1 MFSSTIPYQGV
12 DMLNMDFAFAQL
24 SGNNII
30 QLTSTSSYTDD
41 FGNFHIIGEVN
52 NTSPQPQT
60 NIVVTAILSN
70 TSTNV
75 IIGNYSAFSSIETL
89 RSGELSPFDIVIQ
102 NPQQVLGTFDFMEF
116 FVTSQPAS
124 VDKPA
129 NLVLNGS
136 SSFVDNVG
144 NPHIIG
150 NIINQGQ
157 SPEQLLNLA
166 ITFYDNSSLGV
177 VGTQSFGLN
186 VGSLVNNQ
194 MAPFDITI
202 TDNKT
207 KSQAA
212 FYSLN
217 VDSAQSSMSP
227 PLNPKFSFN
236 NGGGITTEQFVTGGL
251 FAPLPPLLPLTND
264 NQGSDNDDDNNNDN
278 DDNGRDNNDKDSRSI
293 NGNDATKGS
302 ADLYNCEDFEEKD
315 IFVGTND
322 PHNLD
327 DDGDG
332 IGCDSSA
339 TNNKN
344 TSDLYNCEDFEEKDI
359 FVGTNDPH
367 NLDDDGDGIG
377 CDSSRSSNDT
387 NSSSDLNCADVSN
400 SNISVGNTDPN
411 DFDADGDGIGC
422 ETNSGNE
429 GKTNND
435 NNEEQDEQQT
445 EQTTDPRN
453 DPKYDSIDWQAD
465 DPEENL
471 TIEEMDEILEERE
484 NEDQEQSGDD
494 GQQEQ
499 DTTSD
504 DSNDDGDSDSDDQ
517 SEDNSEGQDDDDEGG
532 GDGESDGDNGESSN

>member
-1 MFSSTIPYQGV
+1 VLQSFSIIAILTMSLPSMFSLTIPYQGV
-12 DMLNMDFAFAQL
+12 DKLNMDFAFAQL
-24 SGNNII
+24 SGNNLI
-30 QLTSTSSYTDD
+30 QLTSTSSYTDE

-75 IIGNYSAFSSIETL
+75 IVGNHSAFSSIETL

-116 FVTSQPAS
+116 STTSQPAS
-124 VDKPA
+124 AEKPA

-177 VGTQSFGLN
+177 VGTQSFELN
-186 VGSLVNNQ
+186 VNSLTNNQ
-194 MAPFDITI
+194 MAPFDVTI

-227 PLNPKFSFN
+227 PINPKFSFN

-278 DDNGRDNNDKDSRSI
+278 DDNGRDNNDKDSRSN

-302 ADLYNCEDFEEKD
+302 ADLYNCEDFD
-315 IFVGTND
+315 
-322 PHNLD
+322 
-327 DDGDG
+327 
-332 IGCDSSA
+332 
-339 TNNKN
+339 
-344 TSDLYNCEDFEEKDI
+344 EKDI

-400 SNISVGNTDPN
+400 SNFSVVNNDPN
-411 DFDADGDGIGC
+411 NFDADGDGIGC
-422 ETNSGNE
+422 ETDSGNE
-429 GKTNND
+429 GDTNND

-484 NEDQEQSGDD
+484 NEDQGQSGDD

-504 DSNDDGDSDSDDQ
+504 DSNDGGDSSSDDE
-517 SEDNSEGQDDDDEGG
+517 SEDNSEGQNDDDGG
-532 GDGESDGDNGESSN
+532 SDGKSDGDNGESSN

>member
-1 MFSSTIPYQGV
+1 
-12 DMLNMDFAFAQL
+12 MDSAFAQL

-30 QLTSTSSYTDD
+30 QVTSTSSYTDD
-41 FGNFHIIGEVN
+41 FGNFHIIGEIN
-52 NTSPQPQT
+52 NTSTQSQT
-60 NIVVTAILSN
+60 NIVITAILSD
-70 TSTNV
+70 TSTNA

-102 NPQQVLGTFDFMEF
+102 NPQEILGAFNFMEF
-116 FVTSQPAS
+116 TTSSQPAS
-124 VDKPA
+124 ADKPA

-157 SPEQLLNLA
+157 SPEQLLNLVT
-166 ITFYDNSSLGV
+166 TFYDNSSLGV

-227 PLNPKFSFN
+227 PFNPKFTFA
-236 NGGGITTEQFVTGGL
+236 NGGGTTTEQFITGGL
-251 FAPLPPLLPLTND
+251 PAPLPPLLPLVNNNQGYND
-264 NQGSDNDDDNNNDN
+264 NDNDDDNDN
-278 DDNGRDNNDKDSRSI
+278 DGRDNNDKDSRSN
-293 NGNDATKGS
+293 NGNDAKKGS
-302 ADLYNCEDFEEKD
+302 ADLLNCEDFDEKD
-315 IFVGTND
+315 IPVGTNDPHNLDDDGDGIGCDSKATNNKNTSDLLNCEDFDEKDIPVGTND

-332 IGCDSSA
+332 IGCDSS
-339 TNNKN
+339 K
-344 TSDLYNCEDFEEKDI
+344 
-359 FVGTNDPH
+359 
-367 NLDDDGDGIG
+367 
-377 CDSSRSSNDT
+377 SSNDT
-387 NSSSDLNCADVSN
+387 NSSNDLDCADVNN
-400 SNISVGNTDPN
+400 SNIPVGSNDPN
-411 DFDADGDGIGC
+411 NFDADGDGIGC
-422 ETNSGNE
+422 ETNSGNDGE
-429 GKTNND
+429 TNND
-435 NNEEQDEQQT
+435 NNEEQEEQQT

-499 DTTSD
+499 DTARD
-504 DSNDDGDSDSDDQ
+504 DGNDDGESDSDDE
-517 SEDNSEGQDDDDEGG
+517 SEDNDEGQDDNEE
-532 GDGESDGDNGESSN
+532 ESDGDNDESSN